1 MKRKIIT
8 FLGIALLLVIGIR
21 VTLEINATSQISK
34 DNYLSEFT
42 SSATNIIADFDMII
56 AKNVKTHYYGD
67 EVNGT
72 MEKIASAYYY
82 DGKITINDVKAFRKI
97 MIKDNDEII
106 KRQITYSTDTEFN
119 IYKTLPRFYD
129 DINNPDQSIKEAIE
143 LPIVIYILN
152 PLNMIEEQYYIDKNL
167 EYQRVNTYERK

>member
-8 FLGIALLLVIGIR
+8 FLGIVLFIIIGIR
-21 VTLEINATSQISK
+21 VTLGINVTSQISK

-42 SSATNIIADFDMII
+42 SSATNITADFNVII
-56 AKNVKTHYYGD
+56 AKKVKTHYYGD
-67 EVNGT
+67 EVDGT
-72 MEKIASAYYY
+72 MEKAASAYYY
-82 DGKITINDVKAFRKI
+82 DGKIVINDVKAFRKI

-106 KRQITYSTDTEFN
+106 KRQITTPSDTEFN

-129 DINNPDQSIKEAIE
+129 DINNPDQSIKKLIE